1 MKAEDTTA
9 EYTTVEDT
17 LSKKADRTAEL
28 MIFTL
33 RVTLRVRR
41 NQAQSQILNLDVY
54 FSSAVVSLRDR
65 PKDVLRV

>member
-1 MKAEDTTA
+1 MEAEDTTA

-33 RVTLRVRR
+33 QVTLRR
-41 NQAQSQILNLDVY
+41 NQAPSQILNLVVY
-54 FSSAVVSLRDR
+54 VSSAVVSLRDR